1 MAKVWTPERKEDAF
15 SRICAELCVG
25 KSLVSICSADD
36 MPSTVTVYAWLDED
50 ADLANRYTR
59 ARETQ
64 AHYLASEIIDIADAE
79 LDGSGF
85 SNLKEDDDISNHA
98 AALRL
103 TLEQRK
109 QKIDA
114 RKWAAAKLNPKVYG
128 ERLNLDADVNV
139 KLDDGQI
146 QSRLAQL
153 LGKAGAALVIGGG
166 GTPEGEAEASDA
178 VSGHWPAA
186 ARSLP

>member
-1 MAKVWTPERKEDAF
+1 MAKIWTPERKEEAF
-15 SRICAELCVG
+15 ARICAELCVG

-64 AHYLASEIIDIADAE
+64 AHYLASEIIDIADEA

-85 SNLKEDDDISNHA
+85 ANLEDDEDISNHA

-114 RKWAAAKLNPKVYG
+114 RKWAASKLNPKVYG
-128 ERLNLDADVNV
+128 ERLNLDGDLKVSIPDDQ
-139 KLDDGQI
+139 LDA
-146 QSRLAQL
+146 RLAHL
-153 LGKAGAALVIGGG
+153 VGKAGIAGLIGRE
-166 GTPEGEAEASDA
+166 GTAESEAEAIHPLPGFRPSK
-178 VSGHWPAA
+178 